1 MMACAIGC
9 MPPPPAPW
17 ITRKTRS
24 MGSEGAAPHRKLAM
38 VKTVMQK
45 TKKLRLPIRL
55 EAQPPNGRTIAF
67 ETR

>member
-17 ITRKTRS
+17 MTRKTSS
-24 MGSEGAAPHRKLAM
+24 MGREGAAPQRKLAM

-45 TKKLRLPIRL
+45 TKKLRRPITL
-55 EAQPPNGRTIAF
+55 EAHPPRGSTMAL